1 LDEGAVAV
9 ESSREPLWSATVAT
23 IVADTTLL
31 AVDNRLIYELAAAG
45 HVELLDGGGS
55 GQQALLPGLMEAHCS
70 CFRATGSLDIQRPSR
85 SFIISLISEM
95 I

>member
-55 GQQALLPGLMEAHCS
+55 GQQALLPGLMEAHC
-70 CFRATGSLDIQRPSR
+70 FRATGSLDIQRPSR
-85 SFIISLISEM
+85 SFIISLISDM